1 MIWKRGENVVLLR
14 TLIVYAL
21 LLLAMRLLGK
31 RQLGELEL
39 SELVVTVLVAD
50 IAVRPILEPEA
61 PLIGSLAPLAV
72 LFGCDYL
79 ISVLSLKSV
88 RLRTILFGTP
98 SMLIRHGKVD
108 QRELRRNRFTL
119 DELMQEL
126 RKQGVQ
132 DLTSVESAV
141 LETSGALNLL
151 LRAEEQPLTPKQL
164 GLEVAEPGYYT
175 ILVNDGRTLSE
186 NLRRM
191 GRDERWLDR
200 ELRARGAKS
209 AREVYLFLLNDAGEI
224 CFEMKED

>member
-1 MIWKRGENVVLLR
+1 MLR

-61 PLIGSLAPLAV
+61 PLVGSLAPLAV
-72 LFGCDYL
+72 LFGCEYL

-98 SMLIRHGKVD
+98 SMLIRHGQVD

-126 RKQGVQ
+126 RNQGVQ

-151 LRAEEQPLTPKQL
+151 LKVSEQPVTPSQL
-164 GLEVAEPGYYT
+164 GLTLAEPGYAT
-175 ILVNDGRTLSE
+175 ILINDGRTLSG
-186 NLRRM
+186 NLRRV
-191 GRDERWLDR
+191 GKDERWLQKVLKEQGIR
-200 ELRARGAKS
+200 RAQD
-209 AREVYLFLLNDAGEI
+209 VYYLQINDAGDVTLQE
-224 CFEMKED
+224 KD